1 MFEGVVFRL
10 IVRRVLLGLVTLF
23 LVSVVVFVATQY
35 LPGDA
40 AQAVLG
46 RSATPERLEALRTQL
61 SLDDPAPVQYWRWL
75 TGLLSGDAGVSL
87 ANQKPI
93 IPQVMPR
100 VANSFTL
107 LAITVIVAVP
117 VAIAAGILAAVR
129 KDSGAD
135 ATMTVAALGLAA
147 APEFVIA
154 IGLIAMFST
163 VVFHWL
169 PPVSMVPPNSSV
181 FTRPAILVLP
191 VLTLALVVFPYIFR
205 MIRASMIEVLESDY
219 MEMGRLKGL
228 RRRRLVL
235 VHALPNALG
244 PTLQVIA
251 LTFAYLAGGV
261 VIVEY
266 IFGFPGIGQGL
277 INAVTARDIPVIQLT
292 VLLLATFYVTVNLI
306 ADLVTVLVT
315 PKLRTGTWHR

>member
-1 MFEGVVFRL
+1 MFSGVLFRL
-10 IVRRVLLGLVTLF
+10 VARRLLLGLVTLV
-23 LVSVVVFVATQY
+23 LVSMVVFAATQY

-46 RSATPERLEALRTQL
+46 RSATPERLEALRQQL
-61 SLDDPAPVQYWRWL
+61 NLDVAAPVQYWRWL

-93 IPQVMPR
+93 LPQVMPR

-107 LAITVIVAVP
+107 LVITVLVAVP
-117 VAIAAGILAAVR
+117 LAIAAGVLAAFR
-129 KDSGAD
+129 KDSGSD
-135 ATMTVAALGLAA
+135 AAMTVAALGLAA

-169 PPVSMVPPNSSV
+169 PPVSMVPPGSSV
-181 FTRPAILVLP
+181 LARPAILVLP
-191 VLTLALVVFPYIFR
+191 VLTLAVVVFPYIFR

-228 RRRRLVL
+228 PRRRLVL
-235 VHALPNALG
+235 VHALPNAMG
-244 PTLQVIA
+244 TTLQVVA

-277 INAVTARDIPVIQLT
+277 INAVTTRDIPTIQLT
-292 VLLLATFYVTVNLI
+292 VLLLATFYVSVNLI
-306 ADLVTVLVT
+306 ADVITVVIT
-315 PKLRTGTWHR
+315 PKLRTGTWQR